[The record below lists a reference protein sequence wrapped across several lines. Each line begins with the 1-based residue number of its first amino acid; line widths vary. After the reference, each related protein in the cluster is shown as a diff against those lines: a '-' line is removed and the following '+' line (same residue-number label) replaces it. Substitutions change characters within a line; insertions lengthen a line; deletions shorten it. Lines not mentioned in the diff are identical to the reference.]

1 MRWPVSAIHPGPG
14 GPLSVH
20 FYFVPQENLTSWFCC
35 WHDDVLYC
43 HHLVSEDAIMM
54 ILKIFV
60 GVDDGVGGDGGDND
74 DANGSLACIGLGAGL
89 VCKMHSTLRD
99 ALNPWIA

>member
-1 MRWPVSAIHPGPG
+1 
-14 GPLSVH
+14 
-20 FYFVPQENLTSWFCC
+20 
-35 WHDDVLYC
+35 
-43 HHLVSEDAIMM
+43 MM

-99 ALNPWIA
+99 ALKPWIA